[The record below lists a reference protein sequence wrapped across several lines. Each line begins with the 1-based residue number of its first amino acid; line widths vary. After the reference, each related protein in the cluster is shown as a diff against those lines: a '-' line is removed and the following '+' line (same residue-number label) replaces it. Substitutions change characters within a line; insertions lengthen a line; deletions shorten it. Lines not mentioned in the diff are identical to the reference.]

1 MDIRVLLA
9 IYVIQV
15 TQIHMQSNQEKINNE
30 ENLTVFYQKQ
40 NYNTVSKKKINET
53 KEKNNM

>member
-30 ENLTVFYQKQ
+30 ENLTLFFTRNKTTILYQKKDQ
-40 NYNTVSKKKINET
+40 
-53 KEKNNM
+53 